1 MPAVP
6 WWAVFSAAA
15 LPMLLVIGWTTAAVR
30 QPPGYDPWADTVSSL
45 SSYGML
51 DRQILVGCLAGL
63 GVAHL
68 VTAIGLRPVRTA
80 ARVLYGSGGA
90 ATILVA
96 AVPKT
101 DSQTPRVHG
110 VAAVVAFV
118 ALAAWPAV
126 AALPVPWRDRKRH
139 RPGASRHDRPGADAP
154 RRSPV
159 DQAADRSGR
168 HHGRGAR
175 GEPPARAR
183 PARQPARPW
192 VLRPAAG
199 GAASLVM
206 LGFGLWLALQLPD
219 GGWAGLAERLIAGTE
234 AIWPLVVVL
243 TLLRRPRRRPATAP
257 G

>member
-15 LPMLLVIGWTTAAVR
+15 LPMLLVIGWTTATVR

-68 VTAIGLRPVRTA
+68 VTAVGLRPVRSG
-80 ARVLYGSGGA
+80 ARTLYGIGGA

-101 DSQTPRVHG
+101 DSQTPPVHG
-110 VAAVVAFV
+110 IAAVVAFV

-126 AALPVPWRDRKRH
+126 ATLPVPRRDRNGH
-139 RPGASRHDRPGADAP
+139 RQGPPRHDRRGWAAP

-168 HHGRGAR
+168 HQGHGIR

-183 PARQPARPW
+183 PARQAARPW

-219 GGWAGLAERLIAGTE
+219 GDWAGLAERLIAGTE
-234 AIWPLVVVL
+234 AVWPLVVVL
-243 TLLRRPRRRPATAP
+243 TLFRRARRRPGTAP